1 MSKRFTHIV
10 ILAMLY
16 AVSGKLGF
24 MVATDSEF
32 ATVIWP
38 PSGIALGI
46 MLVWGYR
53 VWPGVLLGSILI
65 NFSLTGADLSIEAM
79 FSGKGATALVTG
91 LGATLQ
97 AVAQTFLILKIFGFP
112 VRIERGRDALLF
124 LLISGPICCVVSAS
138 VGTFAYHVVF
148 QSAHSTAW
156 MTWMTWWVGDTF
168 GVIAF
173 MPLVIIVFSRFLQ
186 GNKVQSRDVPL
197 STASCIAVVLSIT
210 MTLVAWKVMT
220 LYITEKNRSTFVD
233 LTHETEKAVLYRL
246 DSYGN
251 GLLGAASFFAGSK
264 YIDQLEWAN
273 FVDSMQIEKKYSG
286 MNGIGFIK
294 PVPAD
299 SIAGYVDRIRRG
311 GVEDFSIKPDMNAEN
326 FFIIQYIEPIKNNR
340 QARGLN
346 IAFEKRR
353 YEAAV
358 HAIDTGHPT
367 ITRPIVLVQD
377 EEQSPGFLLLHPIY
391 ESGVPINTTEE
402 RRAAFKGWIYAP
414 FIAEAFLKSFLAA
427 DGTVSDLFFTI
438 YDGAAEDNNNLI
450 YAPPPVERP
459 NPAKYRS
466 EKTVDVLEQ
475 KWTFVWESTPAL
487 EARLRSGEPFII
499 LFSGMIFTSLLSMF
513 LLVISQR
520 AETIRREVERKTH
533 QVVASESKMRM
544 LIRHTPA
551 AVAMFDT
558 NMRYIMTSERWIR
571 DYNLYGREI
580 IGQSHYD
587 VFPEVSAIAEW
598 KEHHKR
604 TLAGESLSRDED
616 AWQRADGRTEW
627 VRWALHPWRDADD
640 KIGGIVMFTEVI
652 TDAKNSKAELLR
664 SNTALEEFAY
674 VVSHDLKAPLRHISM
689 CSSFVKSSLA
699 GSMDEE
705 TAKMLNI
712 MQDSSDKMRGMIDSL
727 LDYSRIGRSS
737 GDYRLVDLNKV
748 LADVLVNLTPHIEAS
763 NALVQSDH
771 LPVVRGSESELG
783 RVFQNLIENAIKY
796 HQGDKTPVVRIKAQ
810 KSENSMWQ
818 ISVIDNG
825 IGIDEKF
832 SVKVF
837 QLFQRLHGEDSKYV
851 GAGIGL
857 AVCQRIIHYH
867 GGKIWLDEGRKEGS
881 CFKFTLPDVK
891 GKAPS
896 IAGGVNG
903 EVKKQ

>member
-1 MSKRFTHIV
+1 MAQRITHIF
-10 ILAMLY
+10 ILALLY
-16 AVSGKLGF
+16 AISGKLGF

-53 VWPGVLLGSILI
+53 VWPGVLLGSMLI
-65 NFSLTGADLSIEAM
+65 NFTLTGADISLDAL
-79 FSGKGATALVTG
+79 FSSKGATAVLTG

-97 AVAQTFLILKIFGFP
+97 AIVQTFLILKIFSFP

-124 LLISGPICCVVSAS
+124 LLIAGPLCCVISAS
-138 VGTFAYHVVF
+138 VGALAYHVVF
-148 QSAHSTAW
+148 QSAHITPW

-186 GNKVQSRDVPL
+186 GLKERSRDVPL
-197 STASCIAVVLSIT
+197 STASCIAVVLSIS

-220 LYITEKNRSTFVD
+220 LYITEKNRNTFSD
-233 LTHETEKAVLYRL
+233 LMHETEKSFLYRL
-246 DSYGN
+246 DAYGN
-251 GLLGAASFFAGSK
+251 GLLGAASFFAGSQ
-264 YIDQLEWAN
+264 YVDHEEWKS
-273 FVDSMQIEKKYSG
+273 FVDSMRIDKNYSG
-286 MNGIGFIK
+286 MNGIGYIR
-294 PVPAD
+294 PVAIED
-299 SIAGYVDRIRRG
+299 VDAYIAQMRKEGRT
-311 GVEDFSIKPDMNAEN
+311 DFSIKPYLNADT
-326 FFIIQYIEPIKNNR
+326 FFVIQYIEPLKDNK
-340 QARGLN
+340 AAVGLN
-346 IAFEKRR
+346 IAFEKNRFD
-353 YEAAV
+353 AAV
-358 HAIDTGHPT
+358 HAIDTGRPT

-377 EEQSPGFLLLHPIY
+377 DQRLPGFLLLHPIY
-391 ESGVPINTTEE
+391 EPGKPINTVEE
-402 RRAAFKGWIYAP
+402 RRASFRGWIYAP
-414 FIAEAFLKSFLAA
+414 FIAYSFLKSFLAD
-427 DGTVSDLFFTI
+427 DGTASGLFFTI
-438 YDGAAEDNNNLI
+438 YDGAEKNHNDLI
-450 YAPPPVERP
+450 YAPPPPEKSYKP
-459 NPAKYRS
+459 KYRE

-475 KWTFVWESTPAL
+475 KWTFVWESTPEL

-520 AETIRREVERKTH
+520 ADVIRREVERKTH
-533 QVVASESKMRM
+533 QVVSSESKMRM

-558 NMRYIMTSERWIR
+558 HMRYIMTSERWIR
-571 DYNLYGREI
+571 DYNLYGKEI
-580 IGQSHYD
+580 IGHTHYE
-587 VFPEVSAIAEW
+587 VFPEINSIPEW
-598 KEHHKR
+598 KEHHQR
-604 TLAGESLSRDED
+604 TLAGESLSREED
-616 AWQRADGRTEW
+616 SWQRSDGRTEW

-652 TDAKNSKAELLR
+652 TDSKNSKSELLR
-664 SNTALEEFAY
+664 SNAALEEFAY

-689 CSSFVKSSLA
+689 CSSFVKNNLA
-699 GSMDEE
+699 GKLDEE
-705 TAKMLNI
+705 TEKMLNI

-737 GDYRLVDLNKV
+737 GDYRLIDLNKV

-763 NALVQSDH
+763 NALVQSDN
-771 LPVVRGSESELG
+771 LPVVRGAESELG

-796 HQGDKTPVVRIKAQ
+796 HQGGKAPVVRIKAQ
-810 KSENSMWQ
+810 KTENGMWQ

-832 SVKVF
+832 SAKIF
-837 QLFQRLHGEDSKYV
+837 QLFQRLHGEDSEYV

-867 GGKIWLDEGRKEGS
+867 GGQIWLDQDRKEGS
-881 CFKFTLPDVK
+881 SFSFTLPDVK
-891 GKAPS
+891 GKTVS
-896 IAGGVNG
+896 GAGGAYG
-903 EVKKQ
+903 QAKK